1 MSRSPA
7 EEVRR
12 LSDLLHQYQHE
23 YYVENAPTVS
33 DREYDRLFDEL
44 VRLERQYPELRR
56 PDSPTHRVGSDLAHG
71 LPEVA
76 HTIPVL
82 SLDKAYTHEELLA
95 WIDKTVRAADR
106 DLSFAVEEKID
117 GISIVLYY
125 EDGVLRRAVTRGNGL
140 VGNDVTP
147 NVRTI
152 RSVPLR
158 LREPDTVAVRGEV
171 YLPRDRFQEINE
183 KLEVPFAN
191 PRNLAAG
198 TIRRIKSSEV
208 SGVPLQI
215 FAYEGYFQPP
225 RHTHLDALNR
235 LAVLG
240 FRCNPRTAFFFA
252 AEAPKDNAVGLPTWE
267 VGRMDGLAAYV
278 ARRTRERES
287 LLYEIDGLVVKV
299 NELTVREDLGYT
311 GHHPRWALAFKF
323 EAPQAVSTVQAIDV
337 QVGRTGR
344 VTPVARI
351 KPVQIGGST
360 VSNVTLHNQDYVE
373 LLELAIGDVVA
384 VSRRGDVIPAVERV
398 VEKNQAGNTTWRMPE
413 ECPSCSTPLAHR
425 GAHHFCTNPTCPAQQ
440 TGRLQFFV
448 SRGQMDIDSVG
459 PETLTVLMQQGMVQ
473 DVPDIYRAD
482 YDALL
487 NLPGYGPKKVQI
499 IKAGVAASKA
509 RPFRRV
515 LVSLGIPELGPKVA
529 ELLIDAGYRSIHELF
544 DVADRNDPGAFTA
557 IPGIGEKT
565 AATLIQELR
574 NPQVRSVVNALQEAG
589 LNFEEEGE
597 GDSAGEVPP
606 QSFAGQ
612 IWCVTGSFQRF
623 KPRSKATDEI
633 KRRGGKVT
641 SSVTGATTHLLAG
654 ENAGSKLARAE
665 ELGTTVVSEAEF
677 LEMLSS

>member
-1 MSRSPA
+1 
-7 EEVRR
+7 
-12 LSDLLHQYQHE
+12 
-23 YYVENAPTVS
+23 
-33 DREYDRLFDEL
+33 
-44 VRLERQYPELRR
+44 
-56 PDSPTHRVGSDLAHG
+56 
-71 LPEVA
+71 
-76 HTIPVL
+76 
-82 SLDKAYTHEELLA
+82 
-95 WIDKTVRAADR
+95 
-106 DLSFAVEEKID
+106 
-117 GISIVLYY
+117 
-125 EDGVLRRAVTRGNGL
+125 
-140 VGNDVTP
+140 
-147 NVRTI
+147 
-152 RSVPLR
+152 
-158 LREPDTVAVRGEV
+158 
-171 YLPRDRFQEINE
+171 
-183 KLEVPFAN
+183 
-191 PRNLAAG
+191 
-198 TIRRIKSSEV
+198 
-208 SGVPLQI
+208 
-215 FAYEGYFQPP
+215 
-225 RHTHLDALNR
+225 
-235 LAVLG
+235 
-240 FRCNPRTAFFFA
+240 
-252 AEAPKDNAVGLPTWE
+252 
-267 VGRMDGLAAYV
+267 
-278 ARRTRERES
+278 
-287 LLYEIDGLVVKV
+287 
-299 NELTVREDLGYT
+299 
-311 GHHPRWALAFKF
+311 
-323 EAPQAVSTVQAIDV
+323 
-337 QVGRTGR
+337 
-344 VTPVARI
+344 
-351 KPVQIGGST
+351 
-360 VSNVTLHNQDYVE
+360 
-373 LLELAIGDVVA
+373 
-384 VSRRGDVIPAVERV
+384 
-398 VEKNQAGNTTWRMPE
+398 
-413 ECPSCSTPLAHR
+413 
-425 GAHHFCTNPTCPAQQ
+425 
-440 TGRLQFFV
+440 
-448 SRGQMDIDSVG
+448 MDIDSVG
-459 PETLTVLMQQGMVQ
+459 PDTLTVLMQQGMVQ